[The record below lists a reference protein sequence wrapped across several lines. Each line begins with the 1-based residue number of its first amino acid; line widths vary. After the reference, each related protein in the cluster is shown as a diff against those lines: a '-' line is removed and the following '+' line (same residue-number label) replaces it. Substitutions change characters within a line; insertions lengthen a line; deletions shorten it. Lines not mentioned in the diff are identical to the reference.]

1 MRRKPS
7 FSKIAPAPEGHE
19 PPPGK
24 DPPPPPGEDPAAKF
38 KRIQLLLQ
46 SLQQED
52 AKFEHGD
59 GVISVAWSPDGK
71 KVATA
76 SHDNTCRIFDVESQI
91 EDAKFEH
98 GDWVDSVAW
107 SPDGKK
113 VATASYDNTCRIF
126 DVESQIEDAKFE
138 HGNWVFSVAWSPD
151 GKKVAT
157 ASKDKTCRIFDVE
170 SQIEDAKFE
179 HGKWVKSVAWSP
191 DGKKVAT
198 ASDDKT
204 CRIFD
209 VEPQREDATFEH
221 GDWVFRVAWSPDGKK
236 VATASNDKTCR
247 IFDVES
253 QREDAKFEH
262 GDGVRSVAWSPD
274 GKKVATASCD
284 KTCRIFDVESQRE
297 DAKFEHGDTVR
308 SVAWSP
314 NGKKVATASEDKT
327 CRIFDVESQGEDAN
341 FEHGDMVFSVA
352 WSPDGK
358 KVATASRDGI
368 CRIFDVESHREDAQF
383 EHGDWVTSVA
393 WSPEGKKVA
402 TASEDN
408 TCRIFDVES
417 QREDAKFEHG
427 NVVISVAWSPDGKKV
442 ATASHDNTCRIFD
455 VESQREDAKFEHGDT
470 VRSVAWSPDGKK
482 VATASED
489 KTCRIFDVESQ
500 REDAKFEHGDM
511 VSSVAWS
518 PDGKKV
524 ATASDDK
531 TCRIF
536 DVESQI
542 EDAKFEHGNVVISVA
557 WSPDGKKVATASDD
571 KTCRIFDVESQREDA
586 KFKHGDM
593 VFSVAWSPD
602 GKKVATASKDK
613 TCRIFDVEAQIED
626 AKFEHGNWVRSVAW
640 SPDGKKVATA
650 SFNKTCGIFDV
661 ESQREDAK
669 FEHGDWVYSVAW
681 SPDGKKVATASRDKT
696 RIWSSWQQPLS
707 YTSSFWRSFDWQS
720 IGVLDKVLFRG
731 RLNMTLFGVLSYCW
745 FFHLKGW
752 NVPMLPLKEELQE
765 LVEGKRQKPG
775 DLWELVCSV
784 DAEGMSPMSL
794 AIESG
799 NAQWLTAYVNKD
811 ALSYLSS
818 CDEGEQNSLS
828 YQTRCEYL
836 ISASSAIAKLL
847 SSQEL
852 GSLSDPL
859 SDLLKLFV
867 LPAEKNPYKSN
878 GQPVL
883 NRGNAAIQL
892 HPLVSEDIW
901 WPQTFDE
908 SQLPTDAGYK
918 IELAADI
925 FVMPQILS
933 SDFLAQLCEQDIPDA
948 VAVFSCTPIMA
959 TIQFKWQTWKWYYYG
974 ECIVYSLFQ
983 FLYMWVTVQGID
995 ALSTCIHVDDGNETD
1010 VSGED
1015 AADEADSSC
1024 FPAQVWGLKLAV
1036 TSLALLIILR
1046 ESRELYAV
1054 ALELYVLYSVADD
1067 RKGQPLLQMAKTV
1080 QGSNHLAKL
1089 HKLHNMAVIAFN
1101 KAMKFFLSWSFTAM
1115 TMPILVIVNVWF
1127 RELLPLQPIVACW
1140 SWLYFLYF
1148 LGGLDTTGAYV
1159 GMLWEVIKDM
1169 RSFSVV
1175 LVVVILGLGHAF
1187 SLAAH
1192 NRDTWNQLQRVYRMG
1207 IMGDFEV
1214 DDYHVD
1220 GSDLEQHHML
1230 YLFFILITV
1239 SITVSMLNLLIAVIS
1254 DTYDRV
1260 NENMVSRLNRARA
1273 ARIAELERAYGK
1285 LRTRG
1290 FLMILQPAHGSHT
1303 PDWQGSVA
1311 TIPKRTHKML
1321 QGDLKDV
1328 KDAIPKTHEILHRV
1342 RELENVKGELK
1353 GELKAELK
1361 DVKDAQGKLEGELKE
1376 IRKVLE
1382 DLSDKFNLLE

>member
-7 FSKIAPAPEGHE
+7 FSKIVPEPEGHE

-24 DPPPPPGEDPAAKF
+24 DHPPPPGEDPAAKF
-38 KRIQLLLQ
+38 ERIQLLLQ
-46 SLQQED
+46 SLQED
-52 AKFEHGD
+52 VKFEHGD
-59 GVISVAWSPDGK
+59 
-71 KVATA
+71 
-76 SHDNTCRIFDVESQI
+76 R
-91 EDAKFEH
+91 
-98 GDWVDSVAW
+98 VDSVAW

-113 VATASYDNTCRIF
+113 VATASWDKTCRIF
-126 DVESQIEDAKFE
+126 DVESKREDAKFE
-138 HGNWVFSVAWSPD
+138 HGDEVRSVAWSPD

-157 ASKDKTCRIFDVE
+157 ASLDKTCRIFDVE

-179 HGKWVKSVAWSP
+179 HGDRVDSVAWSP

-198 ASDDKT
+198 AS
-204 CRIFD
+204 
-209 VEPQREDATFEH
+209 
-221 GDWVFRVAWSPDGKK
+221 W
-236 VATASNDKTCR
+236 DKTCR

-253 QREDAKFEH
+253 Y
-262 GDGVRSVAWSPD
+262 
-274 GKKVATASCD
+274 T
-284 KTCRIFDVESQRE
+284 
-297 DAKFEHGDTVR
+297 
-308 SVAWSP
+308 
-314 NGKKVATASEDKT
+314 
-327 CRIFDVESQGEDAN
+327 
-341 FEHGDMVFSVA
+341 
-352 WSPDGK
+352 
-358 KVATASRDGI
+358 
-368 CRIFDVESHREDAQF
+368 
-383 EHGDWVTSVA
+383 
-393 WSPEGKKVA
+393 
-402 TASEDN
+402 
-408 TCRIFDVES
+408 
-417 QREDAKFEHG
+417 EDAKFEHG
-427 NVVISVAWSPDGKKV
+427 NWVDSVAWSPDGKKV
-442 ATASHDNTCRIFD
+442 ATASH
-455 VESQREDAKFEHGDT
+455 
-470 VRSVAWSPDGKK
+470 
-482 VATASED
+482 
-489 KTCRIFDVESQ
+489 
-500 REDAKFEHGDM
+500 
-511 VSSVAWS
+511 
-518 PDGKKV
+518 
-524 ATASDDK
+524 DK

-542 EDAKFEHGNVVISVA
+542 EDAKFEHGNMVYSVA
-557 WSPDGKKVATASDD
+557 WSPDGKKVATASHD

-586 KFKHGDM
+586 KFDHGDM
-593 VFSVAWSPD
+593 VFRVAWSPDGKKVATASHNKTCRIFDVESQREDAKFEHGDVVFSVAWSPD
-602 GKKVATASKDK
+602 GKKVATASFDN
-613 TCRIFDVEAQIED
+613 TCRSFDVESHRED
-626 AKFEHGNWVRSVAW
+626 AKFEHGDSVYSVAW

-650 SFNKTCGIFDV
+650 SRDKTCRIFDV
-661 ESQREDAK
+661 ESQIEDAK

-696 RIWSSWQQPLS
+696 CRIFDVESQIEDAKFEHGAMVFSVAWSPDGKKVATASRDKTCRIFDVESEREDAKFEHGDTVQSVAWSPDGKKVATASWDKTCRIFDMESYTEDAKFEHGTLVYSVAWSPDGKKVATASVDKTCRIFDVESQIEDAKFEHGDWVYSVAWSPDGKKVATASHDKTCRIFDVESYTEDAKFEHGNLDYSVAWSPDGKKVATASHDKTCRIFDVESQREDAKFEHGNSVISVAWSPDGKKVATASRDKTCRIFDVESQIEDAKFEHGDTVQSVAWSPDGKKVATASRDKTCRILSSWQQPLS
-707 YTSSFWRSFDWQS
+707 YTSIFWMSFDWQS
-720 IGVLDKVLFRG
+720 IGVRDEILDRILFKG
-731 RLNMTLFGVLSYCW
+731 RLNVTLFGVLCYCR
-745 FFHLKGW
+745 FFRLKGW
-752 NVPMLPLKEELQE
+752 NVPMLPLEEELQE

-775 DLWELVCSV
+775 ELWELVCRV
-784 DAEGMSPMSL
+784 DAEGISPMSL

-799 NAQWLTAYVNKD
+799 NAQWMTAYVNKD

-818 CDEGEQNSLS
+818 CDKGVQNSLS
-828 YQTRCEYL
+828 YQTRCKYL

-925 FVMPQILS
+925 FVLPQILS

-959 TIQFKWQTWKWYYYG
+959 AIQFKWQTWKWYYYG

-995 ALSTCIHVDDGNETD
+995 ALSTCIDVDDGNETD
-1010 VSGED
+1010 VGTED
-1015 AADEADSSC
+1015 AADGADSSC
-1024 FPAQVWGLKLAV
+1024 FPAQVWGPKLAV
-1036 TSLALLIILR
+1036 TSLALLIVLR
-1046 ESRELYAV
+1046 ECRELYAV
-1054 ALELYVLYSVADD
+1054 ARELYALYAVADD
-1067 RKGQPLLQMAKTV
+1067 RTGRRAKTV
-1080 QGSNHLAKL
+1080 QGSNHLAKV
-1089 HKLHNMAVIAFN
+1089 HKLHNMAIIAFN
-1101 KAMKFFLSWSFTAM
+1101 KAMKLFLSWSFTAM

-1127 RELLPLQPIVACW
+1127 QELLPLQPIVACW

-1187 SLAAH
+1187 SLAAQ

-1214 DDYHVD
+1214 DDYNVD

-1285 LRTRG
+1285 LCMCG
-1290 FLMILQPAHGSHT
+1290 FLMILHPAHGSDT
-1303 PDWQGSVA
+1303 ADWQGKIA
-1311 TIPKRTHKML
+1311 MIPKRTHEIL
-1321 QGDLKDV
+1321 QGELKD
-1328 KDAIPKTHEILHRV
+1328 I
-1342 RELENVKGELK
+1342 KGELK
-1353 GELKAELK
+1353 GELKDVKGELK

-1382 DLSDKFNLLE
+1382 DLSDKL

>member
-1 MRRKPS
+1 M
-7 FSKIAPAPEGHE
+7 
-19 PPPGK
+19 
-24 DPPPPPGEDPAAKF
+24 
-38 KRIQLLLQ
+38 
-46 SLQQED
+46 
-52 AKFEHGD
+52 
-59 GVISVAWSPDGK
+59 
-71 KVATA
+71 
-76 SHDNTCRIFDVESQI
+76 
-91 EDAKFEH
+91 
-98 GDWVDSVAW
+98 
-107 SPDGKK
+107 
-113 VATASYDNTCRIF
+113 
-126 DVESQIEDAKFE
+126 
-138 HGNWVFSVAWSPD
+138 
-151 GKKVAT
+151 
-157 ASKDKTCRIFDVE
+157 
-170 SQIEDAKFE
+170 
-179 HGKWVKSVAWSP
+179 
-191 DGKKVAT
+191 
-198 ASDDKT
+198 
-204 CRIFD
+204 
-209 VEPQREDATFEH
+209 
-221 GDWVFRVAWSPDGKK
+221 
-236 VATASNDKTCR
+236 
-247 IFDVES
+247 ES

-262 GDGVRSVAWSPD
+262 GDEVRSVAWSPD
-274 GKKVATASCD
+274 GKKVAAASAD
-284 KTCRIFDVESQRE
+284 RTCRIFV
-297 DAKFEHGDTVR
+297 
-308 SVAWSP
+308 
-314 NGKKVATASEDKT
+314 
-327 CRIFDVESQGEDAN
+327 
-341 FEHGDMVFSVA
+341 
-352 WSPDGK
+352 
-358 KVATASRDGI
+358 
-368 CRIFDVESHREDAQF
+368 
-383 EHGDWVTSVA
+383 
-393 WSPEGKKVA
+393 
-402 TASEDN
+402 
-408 TCRIFDVES
+408 
-417 QREDAKFEHG
+417 
-427 NVVISVAWSPDGKKV
+427 
-442 ATASHDNTCRIFD
+442 
-455 VESQREDAKFEHGDT
+455 
-470 VRSVAWSPDGKK
+470 
-482 VATASED
+482 
-489 KTCRIFDVESQ
+489 VESQ

-511 VSSVAWS
+511 VFSVAWS

-542 EDAKFEHGNVVISVA
+542 EDAKFEHG
-557 WSPDGKKVATASDD
+557 
-571 KTCRIFDVESQREDA
+571 DV
-586 KFKHGDM
+586 
-593 VFSVAWSPD
+593 
-602 GKKVATASKDK
+602 
-613 TCRIFDVEAQIED
+613 
-626 AKFEHGNWVRSVAW
+626 VRSVAW

-650 SFNKTCGIFDV
+650 SNDKTC
-661 ESQREDAK
+661 
-669 FEHGDWVYSVAW
+669 
-681 SPDGKKVATASRDKT
+681 

-707 YTSSFWRSFDWQS
+707 YTSRIWRSFDWQS
-720 IGVLDKVLFRG
+720 IGVRDEILDRIWFKG
-731 RLNMTLFGVLSYCW
+731 RLNVTLFGVLCYCR
-745 FFHLKGW
+745 FFRLKGW
-752 NVPMLPLKEELQE
+752 NVPVPPLEEKDLQQV
-765 LVEGKRQKPG
+765 VEGKRQKAG

-784 DAEGMSPMSL
+784 DAEGISPMSL

-828 YQTRCEYL
+828 YQTRCKYL

-859 SDLLKLFV
+859 SDLLKLFI

-883 NRGNAAIQL
+883 NQGNAAIQL
-892 HPLVSEDIW
+892 HPLLSEDIW

-959 TIQFKWQTWKWYYYG
+959 AIRFKWQTWKWYYYG

-995 ALSTCIHVDDGNETD
+995 ALSTCIDVDDGNETD

-1024 FPAQVWGLKLAV
+1024 FPAQVWGPKLAV
-1036 TSLALLIILR
+1036 TSLALLIVLR
-1046 ESRELYAV
+1046 ECRELYAV
-1054 ALELYVLYSVADD
+1054 ALELYALYAVADD
-1067 RKGQPLLQMAKTV
+1067 HKGQSLPQMAKTV

-1089 HKLHNMAVIAFN
+1089 HKLHTMAVMAFN
-1101 KAMKFFLSWSFTAM
+1101 KAMKLFLSWSFTAM

-1127 RELLPLQPIVACW
+1127 QDLLPLQPIVACW

-1175 LVVVILGLGHAF
+1175 LLVVILGLGHAF

-1285 LRTRG
+1285 LCMCG
-1290 FLMILQPAHGSHT
+1290 FLMILQPAHGSDT
-1303 PDWQGSVA
+1303 ADWQGAVA
-1311 TIPKRTHKML
+1311 MIPKRTHKIL
-1321 QGDLKDV
+1321 QGELKDV
-1328 KDAIPKTHEILHRV
+1328 
-1342 RELENVKGELK
+1342 K

-1361 DVKDAQGKLEGELKE
+1361 DVKDAQGELKGELKE
-1376 IRKVLE
+1376 VHKFLE
-1382 DLSDKFNLLE
+1382 DLSDKFNANVGSSGFRRNEAPAAEDMFDDVILE

>member
-7 FSKIAPAPEGHE
+7 FSKIVPEPEGHE

-24 DPPPPPGEDPAAKF
+24 DHPPPPGEDPAAKF
-38 KRIQLLLQ
+38 ERIQLLLQ
-46 SLQQED
+46 SLQED
-52 AKFEHGD
+52 VKFEHGD
-59 GVISVAWSPDGK
+59 
-71 KVATA
+71 
-76 SHDNTCRIFDVESQI
+76 R
-91 EDAKFEH
+91 
-98 GDWVDSVAW
+98 VDSVAW

-113 VATASYDNTCRIF
+113 VATASWDKTCRIF
-126 DVESQIEDAKFE
+126 DVESKREDAKFE
-138 HGNWVFSVAWSPD
+138 HGDEVRSVAWSPD

-157 ASKDKTCRIFDVE
+157 ASLDKTCRIFDVE

-179 HGKWVKSVAWSP
+179 HGDRVDSVAWSP

-198 ASDDKT
+198 AS
-204 CRIFD
+204 
-209 VEPQREDATFEH
+209 
-221 GDWVFRVAWSPDGKK
+221 W
-236 VATASNDKTCR
+236 DKTCR

-253 QREDAKFEH
+253 Y
-262 GDGVRSVAWSPD
+262 
-274 GKKVATASCD
+274 T
-284 KTCRIFDVESQRE
+284 
-297 DAKFEHGDTVR
+297 
-308 SVAWSP
+308 
-314 NGKKVATASEDKT
+314 
-327 CRIFDVESQGEDAN
+327 
-341 FEHGDMVFSVA
+341 
-352 WSPDGK
+352 
-358 KVATASRDGI
+358 
-368 CRIFDVESHREDAQF
+368 
-383 EHGDWVTSVA
+383 
-393 WSPEGKKVA
+393 
-402 TASEDN
+402 
-408 TCRIFDVES
+408 
-417 QREDAKFEHG
+417 EDAKFEHG
-427 NVVISVAWSPDGKKV
+427 NWVDSVAWSPDGKKV
-442 ATASHDNTCRIFD
+442 ATASH
-455 VESQREDAKFEHGDT
+455 
-470 VRSVAWSPDGKK
+470 
-482 VATASED
+482 
-489 KTCRIFDVESQ
+489 
-500 REDAKFEHGDM
+500 
-511 VSSVAWS
+511 
-518 PDGKKV
+518 
-524 ATASDDK
+524 DK

-542 EDAKFEHGNVVISVA
+542 EDAKFEHGNMVYSVA
-557 WSPDGKKVATASDD
+557 WSPDGKKVATASHD

-586 KFKHGDM
+586 KFDHGDM
-593 VFSVAWSPD
+593 VFRVAWSPDGKKVATASHNKTCRIFDVESQREDAKFEHGDVVFSVAWSPD
-602 GKKVATASKDK
+602 GKKVATASFDN
-613 TCRIFDVEAQIED
+613 TCR
-626 AKFEHGNWVRSVAW
+626 S
-640 SPDGKKVATA
+640 
-650 SFNKTCGIFDV
+650 FDV
-661 ESQREDAK
+661 ESHREDAK

-696 RIWSSWQQPLS
+696 CRIFDVESQIEDAKFEHGDWVYSVAWSPDGKKVATASRDKTCRIFDVECQIEDAKFEHGAMVFSVAWSPDGKKVATASRDKTCRIFDVESEREDAKFEHGDTVQSVAWSPDGKKVATASWDKTCRIFDMESYTEDAKFEHGTLVYSVAWSPDGKKVATASVDKTCRIFDVESQIEDAKFEHGDWVYSVAWSPDGKKVATASHDKTCRIFDVESYTEDAKFEHGNLDYSVAWSPDGKKVATASHDKTCRIFDVESQREDAKFEHGNSVISVAWSPDGKKVATASRDKTCRIFDVESQIEDAKFEHGDTVQSVAWSPDGKKVATASRDKTCRILSSWQQPLS
-707 YTSSFWRSFDWQS
+707 YTSIFWMSFDWQH
-720 IGVLDKVLFRG
+720 IGVRDEILDRILFKG
-731 RLNMTLFGVLSYCW
+731 RLNVTLFGVLCYCR
-745 FFHLKGW
+745 FFRLKGW
-752 NVPMLPLKEELQE
+752 NVPMLPLEEELQE

-775 DLWELVCSV
+775 ELWELVCRV
-784 DAEGMSPMSL
+784 DAEGISPMSL

-799 NAQWLTAYVNKD
+799 NAQWMTAYVNKD

-818 CDEGEQNSLS
+818 CDKGVQNSLS
-828 YQTRCEYL
+828 YQTRCKYL

-852 GSLSDPL
+852 GSL

-925 FVMPQILS
+925 FVLPQILS

-959 TIQFKWQTWKWYYYG
+959 AIQFKWQTWKWYYYG

-995 ALSTCIHVDDGNETD
+995 ALSTCIDVDDGNETD
-1010 VSGED
+1010 VGTED
-1015 AADEADSSC
+1015 AADGADSSC
-1024 FPAQVWGLKLAV
+1024 FPAQVWGPKLAV
-1036 TSLALLIILR
+1036 TSLALLIVLR
-1046 ESRELYAV
+1046 ECRELYAV
-1054 ALELYVLYSVADD
+1054 ARELYALYAVADD
-1067 RKGQPLLQMAKTV
+1067 RTGRRAKTV
-1080 QGSNHLAKL
+1080 QGSNHLAKV
-1089 HKLHNMAVIAFN
+1089 HKLHNMAIIAFN
-1101 KAMKFFLSWSFTAM
+1101 KAMKLFLSWSFTAM

-1127 RELLPLQPIVACW
+1127 QELLPLQPIVACW

-1187 SLAAH
+1187 SLAAQ

-1214 DDYHVD
+1214 DDYNVD

-1285 LRTRG
+1285 LCMCG
-1290 FLMILQPAHGSHT
+1290 FLMILHPAHGSDT
-1303 PDWQGSVA
+1303 ADWQGKIA
-1311 TIPKRTHKML
+1311 MIPKRTHEIL
-1321 QGDLKDV
+1321 QGELKD
-1328 KDAIPKTHEILHRV
+1328 I
-1342 RELENVKGELK
+1342 KGELK
-1353 GELKAELK
+1353 GELKDVKGELK

-1382 DLSDKFNLLE
+1382 DLSDKL

>member
-1 MRRKPS
+1 M
-7 FSKIAPAPEGHE
+7 
-19 PPPGK
+19 
-24 DPPPPPGEDPAAKF
+24 
-38 KRIQLLLQ
+38 
-46 SLQQED
+46 
-52 AKFEHGD
+52 
-59 GVISVAWSPDGK
+59 
-71 KVATA
+71 
-76 SHDNTCRIFDVESQI
+76 
-91 EDAKFEH
+91 
-98 GDWVDSVAW
+98 
-107 SPDGKK
+107 
-113 VATASYDNTCRIF
+113 
-126 DVESQIEDAKFE
+126 
-138 HGNWVFSVAWSPD
+138 
-151 GKKVAT
+151 
-157 ASKDKTCRIFDVE
+157 
-170 SQIEDAKFE
+170 
-179 HGKWVKSVAWSP
+179 
-191 DGKKVAT
+191 
-198 ASDDKT
+198 
-204 CRIFD
+204 
-209 VEPQREDATFEH
+209 
-221 GDWVFRVAWSPDGKK
+221 
-236 VATASNDKTCR
+236 
-247 IFDVES
+247 
-253 QREDAKFEH
+253 
-262 GDGVRSVAWSPD
+262 
-274 GKKVATASCD
+274 
-284 KTCRIFDVESQRE
+284 
-297 DAKFEHGDTVR
+297 
-308 SVAWSP
+308 
-314 NGKKVATASEDKT
+314 
-327 CRIFDVESQGEDAN
+327 
-341 FEHGDMVFSVA
+341 
-352 WSPDGK
+352 
-358 KVATASRDGI
+358 
-368 CRIFDVESHREDAQF
+368 
-383 EHGDWVTSVA
+383 
-393 WSPEGKKVA
+393 
-402 TASEDN
+402 
-408 TCRIFDVES
+408 
-417 QREDAKFEHG
+417 
-427 NVVISVAWSPDGKKV
+427 
-442 ATASHDNTCRIFD
+442 
-455 VESQREDAKFEHGDT
+455 
-470 VRSVAWSPDGKK
+470 
-482 VATASED
+482 ATASED

-500 REDAKFEHGDM
+500 REDAKFEHGGL
-511 VSSVAWS
+511 VNSVAWS

-524 ATASDDK
+524 ATAS
-531 TCRIF
+531 R
-536 DVESQI
+536 
-542 EDAKFEHGNVVISVA
+542 
-557 WSPDGKKVATASDD
+557 D

-586 KFKHGDM
+586 KFEHGDW
-593 VFSVAWSPD
+593 VYSVAWSPD
-602 GKKVATASKDK
+602 GKKVATASRDN
-613 TCRIFDVEAQIED
+613 TCR
-626 AKFEHGNWVRSVAW
+626 
-640 SPDGKKVATA
+640 
-650 SFNKTCGIFDV
+650 IFDV

-696 RIWSSWQQPLS
+696 CRIFDVESEREDAKFEHWDTVWSVAWSPDGKKVATASEDNTCLIFDVESQIEDAKFEHGDWVYSVAWSPDGKKVATASHDNACRIFDVESQIEDAKFEHGDWVYSVAWSPDGKKVATASYDNTCRIFDVESQREDAKFEDGDEVRSVTWSPDGKKVATASRDKTCRIFDVESQIEDAKFEHGHAVIGVAWSPDGKRVATASRDKTCRILSSWQQPLS
-707 YTSSFWRSFDWQS
+707 YTSIFWRSFDWQS
-720 IGVLDKVLFRG
+720 IGVRDEILDRILFKG
-731 RLNMTLFGVLSYCW
+731 RLNVTLFGVLCYCR
-745 FFHLKGW
+745 FFRLKGW
-752 NVPMLPLKEELQE
+752 NVPMLPLEEELQE

-828 YQTRCEYL
+828 YQTRCKYL

-883 NRGNAAIQL
+883 NQGNAAIQL
-892 HPLVSEDIW
+892 HPLVSETIW
-901 WPQTFDE
+901 WPQGFEE
-908 SQLPTDAGYK
+908 SQLPTDAGYN

-925 FVMPQILS
+925 FVLPQILS

-959 TIQFKWQTWKWYYYG
+959 AIQFKWQTWKWYYYC
-974 ECIVYSLFQ
+974 ECIVYALFQ

-1015 AADEADSSC
+1015 AADGADSSC
-1024 FPAQVWGLKLAV
+1024 FPAQVWGPKLAV
-1036 TSLALLIILR
+1036 TSLALLIVLR
-1046 ESRELYAV
+1046 ECRELYAV
-1054 ALELYVLYSVADD
+1054 ARELYALYAVADD
-1067 RKGQPLLQMAKTV
+1067 RTGRRAKTV

-1089 HKLHNMAVIAFN
+1089 HKLHNMAIIAFN
-1101 KAMKFFLSWSFTAM
+1101 KAMKLFLSWSFTAM

-1127 RELLPLQPIVACW
+1127 QELLPLQPSVACW

-1175 LVVVILGLGHAF
+1175 LLVVILGLGHAF

-1207 IMGDFEV
+1207 IMGDFDV

-1285 LRTRG
+1285 LRMCG
-1290 FLMILQPAHGSHT
+1290 FLMILQPAHGSDT
-1303 PDWQGSVA
+1303 ADWQGAVA
-1311 TIPKRTHKML
+1311 MIPKRTHKML
-1321 QGDLKDV
+1321 QGELKDV
-1328 KDAIPKTHEILHRV
+1328 K
-1342 RELENVKGELK
+1342 G
-1353 GELKAELK
+1353 ELK

-1382 DLSDKFNLLE
+1382 DLSDKL

>member
-1 MRRKPS
+1 MRRNPS
-7 FSKIAPAPEGHE
+7 FSKIVPAPEGHE

-24 DPPPPPGEDPAAKF
+24 DHPPPPGEDPAAKF
-38 KRIQLLLQ
+38 ERIQLLLQ
-46 SLQQED
+46 SLQED
-52 AKFEHGD
+52 VKFEHGK
-59 GVISVAWSPDGK
+59 GVSSVAWSPDGK

-76 SHDNTCRIFDVESQI
+76 S
-91 EDAKFEH
+91 
-98 GDWVDSVAW
+98 W
-107 SPDGKK
+107 
-113 VATASYDNTCRIF
+113 
-126 DVESQIEDAKFE
+126 
-138 HGNWVFSVAWSPD
+138 
-151 GKKVAT
+151 
-157 ASKDKTCRIFDVE
+157 
-170 SQIEDAKFE
+170 
-179 HGKWVKSVAWSP
+179 
-191 DGKKVAT
+191 
-198 ASDDKT
+198 
-204 CRIFD
+204 
-209 VEPQREDATFEH
+209 
-221 GDWVFRVAWSPDGKK
+221 
-236 VATASNDKTCR
+236 DKTCR

-262 GDGVRSVAWSPD
+262 GDEVRSVAWSPD
-274 GKKVATASCD
+274 GKKVATASHD

-297 DAKFEHGDTVR
+297 DV
-308 SVAWSP
+308 
-314 NGKKVATASEDKT
+314 
-327 CRIFDVESQGEDAN
+327 
-341 FEHGDMVFSVA
+341 
-352 WSPDGK
+352 
-358 KVATASRDGI
+358 
-368 CRIFDVESHREDAQF
+368 
-383 EHGDWVTSVA
+383 
-393 WSPEGKKVA
+393 
-402 TASEDN
+402 
-408 TCRIFDVES
+408 
-417 QREDAKFEHG
+417 KFEHG
-427 NVVISVAWSPDGKKV
+427 NLVYSVAWSPDGKKV

-455 VESQREDAKFEHGDT
+455 VESQREDAKFEHGDW

-482 VATASED
+482 VATASHDKTCRIFDVEPQREDAKFEHGDWVKLVAWSPDGKKVATASRD

-500 REDAKFEHGDM
+500 REDAKFEHGGL
-511 VSSVAWS
+511 VNSVAWS

-524 ATASDDK
+524 ATAS
-531 TCRIF
+531 
-536 DVESQI
+536 
-542 EDAKFEHGNVVISVA
+542 H
-557 WSPDGKKVATASDD
+557 D

-586 KFKHGDM
+586 KFEHGNV

-602 GKKVATASKDK
+602 GKKVATASFDK
-613 TCRIFDVEAQIED
+613 TCRIFDVESQREDVKFEHGNSVILVAWSPDGKKVATASHDKTCRIVDVESQRED
-626 AKFEHGNWVRSVAW
+626 AKFEHGEWVYSVAWSPDGKKVATALCDKTCRIFDVESKREDAKFEHGDEVQSVAW

-650 SFNKTCGIFDV
+650 SRDKTCRIFDVESEREDAKFEHGDTVYYSVAWSPDGKKVATALCDKTCRIFDVESYTEDAKFEHGGLVNSVAWSPDGKKVATASHDNTCRIFDVESQREDVKFEHGNSVISVAWSPDGKRVATASDDNTCRIVDVESQREDVKFEHGNSVISVAWSPDGKKVITASFDKTCRIFDVESQREDVKFEHGNSVISVAWSPDGKKVATASHDKTCRIFDV

-669 FEHGDWVYSVAW
+669 FEHGEWVYSVAW

-707 YTSSFWRSFDWQS
+707 YTSIFWRSFDWQS
-720 IGVLDKVLFRG
+720 IGVRDEILDRMLFKG
-731 RLNMTLFGVLSYCW
+731 RLNVTLFGVLCYCR
-745 FFHLKGW
+745 FFRLKGW
-752 NVPMLPLKEELQE
+752 NVPMPPLEKELQE
-765 LVEGKRQKPG
+765 LVEGKQQKPG

-784 DAEGMSPMSL
+784 DAEGISPMSL

-799 NAQWLTAYVNKD
+799 NAQWMTAYVNKD

-828 YQTRCEYL
+828 YQTRCKYL

-883 NRGNAAIQL
+883 NRGNATIQL
-892 HPLVSEDIW
+892 HPLVSETIW
-901 WPQTFDE
+901 WPQGFEE
-908 SQLPTDAGYK
+908 SQLPTDAGYN

-925 FVMPQILS
+925 FVLPQILS

-959 TIQFKWQTWKWYYYG
+959 AIQFKWQTWKWYYYG

-1010 VSGED
+1010 VIGED
-1015 AADEADSSC
+1015 AADGADSSC
-1024 FPAQVWGLKLAV
+1024 FPAHVWGPKLAV
-1036 TSLALLIILR
+1036 TSLALLIVLR
-1046 ESRELYAV
+1046 ECRELYAV
-1054 ALELYVLYSVADD
+1054 ARELYALYAVADD
-1067 RKGQPLLQMAKTV
+1067 RTGRRAKTV

-1089 HKLHNMAVIAFN
+1089 HKLHNMAIIAFN
-1101 KAMKFFLSWSFTAM
+1101 KAMKLFLSWSFTAM

-1127 RELLPLQPIVACW
+1127 QELLPLQPIVACW

-1175 LVVVILGLGHAF
+1175 LLVVILGLGHAF

-1285 LRTRG
+1285 LCMCG
-1290 FLMILQPAHGSHT
+1290 FLMILHPAHGSDT
-1303 PDWQGSVA
+1303 AGWQGAVA
-1311 TIPKRTHKML
+1311 VIPKRTHKML
-1321 QGDLKDV
+1321 QGELKDV
-1328 KDAIPKTHEILHRV
+1328 
-1342 RELENVKGELK
+1342 K

-1382 DLSDKFNLLE
+1382 DLSDKL

>member
-7 FSKIAPAPEGHE
+7 FSKIVPEPEGHE

-24 DPPPPPGEDPAAKF
+24 DHPPPPGEDPAAKF
-38 KRIQLLLQ
+38 ERIQLLLQ
-46 SLQQED
+46 SLQED
-52 AKFEHGD
+52 VKFEHGD
-59 GVISVAWSPDGK
+59 
-71 KVATA
+71 
-76 SHDNTCRIFDVESQI
+76 R
-91 EDAKFEH
+91 
-98 GDWVDSVAW
+98 VDSVAW

-113 VATASYDNTCRIF
+113 VATASWDKTCRIF
-126 DVESQIEDAKFE
+126 DVESKREDAKFE
-138 HGNWVFSVAWSPD
+138 HGDEVRSVAWSPD

-157 ASKDKTCRIFDVE
+157 ASLDKTCRIFDVE

-179 HGKWVKSVAWSP
+179 HGDRVDSVAWSP

-198 ASDDKT
+198 AS
-204 CRIFD
+204 
-209 VEPQREDATFEH
+209 
-221 GDWVFRVAWSPDGKK
+221 W
-236 VATASNDKTCR
+236 DKTCR

-253 QREDAKFEH
+253 Y
-262 GDGVRSVAWSPD
+262 
-274 GKKVATASCD
+274 T
-284 KTCRIFDVESQRE
+284 
-297 DAKFEHGDTVR
+297 
-308 SVAWSP
+308 
-314 NGKKVATASEDKT
+314 
-327 CRIFDVESQGEDAN
+327 
-341 FEHGDMVFSVA
+341 
-352 WSPDGK
+352 
-358 KVATASRDGI
+358 
-368 CRIFDVESHREDAQF
+368 
-383 EHGDWVTSVA
+383 
-393 WSPEGKKVA
+393 
-402 TASEDN
+402 
-408 TCRIFDVES
+408 
-417 QREDAKFEHG
+417 EDAKFEHG
-427 NVVISVAWSPDGKKV
+427 NWVDSVAWSPDGKKV
-442 ATASHDNTCRIFD
+442 ATASH
-455 VESQREDAKFEHGDT
+455 
-470 VRSVAWSPDGKK
+470 
-482 VATASED
+482 
-489 KTCRIFDVESQ
+489 
-500 REDAKFEHGDM
+500 
-511 VSSVAWS
+511 
-518 PDGKKV
+518 
-524 ATASDDK
+524 DK

-542 EDAKFEHGNVVISVA
+542 EDAKFEHGNMVYSVA
-557 WSPDGKKVATASDD
+557 WSPDGKKVATASHD

-586 KFKHGDM
+586 KFDHGDM
-593 VFSVAWSPD
+593 VFRVAWSPDGKKVATASHNKTCRIFDVESQREDAKFEHGDVVFSVAWSPD
-602 GKKVATASKDK
+602 GKKVATASFDN
-613 TCRIFDVEAQIED
+613 TCRSFDVESHRED
-626 AKFEHGNWVRSVAW
+626 AKFEHGDSVYSVAW

-650 SFNKTCGIFDV
+650 SRDKTCRIFDV
-661 ESQREDAK
+661 ESQIEDAKFEHGVWVYSVAWSPDGKKVATASVDKTCRIFDVESQIEDAK

-681 SPDGKKVATASRDKT
+681 SPDGKKVATASHDKTCRIFDVESYTEDAKFEHGNLDYSVAWSPDGKKVATASHDKTCRIFDVESQREDAKFEHGNSVISVAWSPDGKKVATASRDKT
-696 RIWSSWQQPLS
+696 CRIFDVESQIEDAKFEHGDTVQSVAWSPDGKKVATASRDKTCRILSSWQQPLS
-707 YTSSFWRSFDWQS
+707 YTSIFWMSFDWQS
-720 IGVLDKVLFRG
+720 IGVRDEILDRILFKG
-731 RLNMTLFGVLSYCW
+731 RLNVTLFGVLCYCR
-745 FFHLKGW
+745 FFRLKGW
-752 NVPMLPLKEELQE
+752 NVPMLPLEEELQE

-775 DLWELVCSV
+775 ELWELVCRV
-784 DAEGMSPMSL
+784 DAEGISPMSL

-799 NAQWLTAYVNKD
+799 NAQWMTAYVNKD

-818 CDEGEQNSLS
+818 CDKGVQNSLS
-828 YQTRCEYL
+828 YQTRCKYL

-852 GSLSDPL
+852 GSL

-925 FVMPQILS
+925 FVLPQILS

-959 TIQFKWQTWKWYYYG
+959 AIQFKWQTWKWYYYG

-995 ALSTCIHVDDGNETD
+995 ALSTCIDVDDGNETD
-1010 VSGED
+1010 VGTED
-1015 AADEADSSC
+1015 AADGADSSC
-1024 FPAQVWGLKLAV
+1024 FPAQVWGPKLAV
-1036 TSLALLIILR
+1036 TSLALLIVLR
-1046 ESRELYAV
+1046 ECRELYAV
-1054 ALELYVLYSVADD
+1054 ARELYALYAVADD
-1067 RKGQPLLQMAKTV
+1067 RTGRRAKTV
-1080 QGSNHLAKL
+1080 QGSNHLAKV
-1089 HKLHNMAVIAFN
+1089 HKLHNMAIIAFN
-1101 KAMKFFLSWSFTAM
+1101 KAMKLFLSWSFTAM

-1127 RELLPLQPIVACW
+1127 QELLPLQPIVACW

-1187 SLAAH
+1187 SLAAQ

-1214 DDYHVD
+1214 DDYNVD

-1285 LRTRG
+1285 LCMCG
-1290 FLMILQPAHGSHT
+1290 FLMILHPAHGSDT
-1303 PDWQGSVA
+1303 ADWQGKIA
-1311 TIPKRTHKML
+1311 MIPKRTHEIL
-1321 QGDLKDV
+1321 QGELKD
-1328 KDAIPKTHEILHRV
+1328 I
-1342 RELENVKGELK
+1342 KGELK
-1353 GELKAELK
+1353 GELKDVKGELK

-1382 DLSDKFNLLE
+1382 DLSDKL